1 MELQSDLAVDDLF
14 VLLYLVFVNKWIWI
28 LLLLAAFNIFLL
40 VTYLDKRKQVSQV
53 FRAISEGPPMEEYA
67 ERSERIITALKYHPS
82 VDKQYREFVEA
93 SEELEK
99 GLLNLTLHDTE
110 DPFLFFAERGAL
122 PQIVQDSLWNS
133 FNEYRKVVDILLEQV
148 LPTRHA
154 YFDQYLKAI
163 RIVKEARG
171 GTSDDRVKQ
180 LQLAFDS
187 VVGRAR
193 YNFPVTDHRQSDN
206 FLYYLETKSNPA
218 EELRANNLL
227 QKIDGLYPSKDKM
240 YLYGKVYNL
249 SDLTAA
255 DKRLLLRYWVR
266 LKSEVD
272 GRKRKSI

>member
-1 MELQSDLAVDDLF
+1 M
-14 VLLYLVFVNKWIWI
+14 
-28 LLLLAAFNIFLL
+28 
-40 VTYLDKRKQVSQV
+40 
-53 FRAISEGPPMEEYA
+53 
-67 ERSERIITALKYHPS
+67 
-82 VDKQYREFVEA
+82 
-93 SEELEK
+93 
-99 GLLNLTLHDTE
+99 
-110 DPFLFFAERGAL
+110 
-122 PQIVQDSLWNS
+122 
-133 FNEYRKVVDILLEQV
+133 
-148 LPTRHA
+148 
-154 YFDQYLKAI
+154 
-163 RIVKEARG
+163 KEARG